1 MYAFSARTT
10 VLKVLKYIQN
20 TTHLGLLYIQIKNF
34 YKNRECGEEN
44 GEGDSI
50 WIGVHTKVLSQCLQ
64 SFPITFCSLCV
75 EDEGGARCSPPAG
88 QPCLLLA
95 LVSGTQ

>member
-1 MYAFSARTT
+1 M
-10 VLKVLKYIQN
+10 
-20 TTHLGLLYIQIKNF
+20 G
-34 YKNRECGEEN
+34 
-44 GEGDSI
+44 I

-75 EDEGGARCSPPAG
+75 ENEGGASCSPPAG
-88 QPCLLLA
+88 QPSLLPA